1 MGQFMNYVN
10 VKVADLKH
18 PNFIGSE
25 PVDRATWLCLLA
37 YCCALENGGIIKD
50 CRAWKSRMWEQLCGV
65 TAEEVSRQCALWRW
79 DGDSLVVWAYP
90 IEQEQETQRIRQIR
104 REAGQA
110 SGKARKQRSLE
121 QYRTHV
127 EHMFKQN
134 EQRVEQVFEQNN
146 DFVERKE
153 KKDKIKK
160 DKEKKDKEN
169 ADALPHSEAKSE
181 LDLQDSPLS
190 ADRKALSLSFSH
202 VPSWEEIVAYCDQ
215 WPGDPATGIPPKIPI
230 AIAAAWGGWYN
241 GKQEKPADWR
251 QSLVY
256 WYRRSFIESRQAKI
270 NVLQGELST
279 AEKIA
284 MRKDLERIER
294 RIDEIRDKAPRD
306 AFGVELTEAQAD
318 EIRRL
323 QARRKEIMD
332 ALGMMA

>member
-1 MGQFMNYVN
+1 
-10 VKVADLKH
+10 
-18 PNFIGSE
+18 
-25 PVDRATWLCLLA
+25 
-37 YCCALENGGIIKD
+37 
-50 CRAWKSRMWEQLCGV
+50 MWEQLCGV

-90 IEQEQETQRIRQIR
+90 IEQEQEVQRIRSLGKM
-104 REAGQA
+104 AGLA
-110 SGKARKQRSLE
+110 SAAKRKQGSFD
-121 QYRTHV
+121 RTPNRAVDLTVDHEV
-127 EHMFKQN
+127 DQMVNHTGQ
-134 EQRVEQVFEQNN
+134 
-146 DFVERKE
+146 RKE
-153 KKDKIKK
+153 KKRKEMKRN
-160 DKEKKDKEN
+160 EKKAKEN
-169 ADALPHSEAKSE
+169 ADALAQKEANSE
-181 LDLQDSPLS
+181 LDLQNPPVS
-190 ADRKALSLSFSH
+190 ADKKALSFVS
-202 VPSWEEIVAYCDQ
+202 VPSWEEITAFCEQ
-215 WPGDPATGIPPKIPI
+215 WPGDPATGIPPKIPLGT
-230 AIAAAWGGWYN
+230 AAAWGGWYN

-323 QARRKEIMD
+323 QAKRKEIMD
-332 ALGMMA
+332 TLGMVA